1 MSIKKKKTII
11 ISIIVII
18 FLGIISCI
26 GWFTYEYFRIPS
38 SAETTAWWDISKQPE
53 IINMGK
59 LNNNQWTIAQYKDV
73 QKPETKYRN
82 KQRYNYNSSDV
93 EVGENHVATF
103 NRTYTTPTP
112 LEFTTST
119 TLFEIFLY
127 DVSSK
132 KDSEPRKVDLL
143 AKDKKLIDENYM
155 YFLNGFSIDDKY
167 LIIYGMDGP
176 EKSQIYYYLDVK
188 DYSIKTED
196 EVDEKYRYKEPNLT
210 AYSIF
215 SVNDL
220 ESPNPNIWPVSR
232 KSANKYLEGGY
243 TSKINT
249 KNEFIKK
256 YPEIKKY
263 YSDDTSFLINYSDN
277 DMTPEQLFNE
287 LSSGYD
293 EN

>member
-26 GWFTYEYFRIPS
+26 GWLTYEYFRIPS

-143 AKDKKLIDENYM
+143 AKDKKLIDANYM

-167 LIIYGMDGP
+167 LIIYGTDGP

-188 DYSIKTED
+188 DHSIKTED
-196 EVDEKYRYKEPNLT
+196 EVDAKYRYKEPDT
-210 AYSIF
+210 TSYKIF
-215 SVNDL
+215 YTEGAQGASDIWVDTT
-220 ESPNPNIWPVSR
+220 SPATYLSSFNFTDKPNV
-232 KSANKYLEGGY
+232 KNK
-243 TSKINT
+243 
-249 KNEFIKK
+249 FIQK
-256 YPEIKKY
+256 YPEIKEY
-263 YSDDTSFLINYSDN
+263 YGSDTYFKINYTKDAPS
-277 DMTPEQLFNE
+277 PSE
-287 LSSGYD
+287 LMEELRSGYED
-293 EN
+293 ED